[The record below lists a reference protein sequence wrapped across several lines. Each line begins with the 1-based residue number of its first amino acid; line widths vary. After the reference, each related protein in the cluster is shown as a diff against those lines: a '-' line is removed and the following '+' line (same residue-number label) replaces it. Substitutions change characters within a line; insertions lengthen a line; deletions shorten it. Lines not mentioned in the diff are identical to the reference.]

1 MYERIARRMRGSYRM
16 SRHRIGN
23 QPAPRGRAR
32 RLGDYLQ
39 ASKST
44 IPMKVT
50 MASLMK
56 HHAIRIRYLHI

>member
-1 MYERIARRMRGSYRM
+1 M